1 MVAHAEGIQARK
13 PRRHATLEI
22 ARLGEEWGSMKPIQ
36 ARIADL
42 WCRLMHKEP
51 MWPSHGQYECRT
63 CGRRHRVC
71 WEQPLPTPPRVV
83 TLARETQAQS
93 ALVAATVARV

>member
-1 MVAHAEGIQARK
+1 MVARAEGIQARL

-22 ARLGEEWGSMKPIQ
+22 ARPGEEVGSMKPTR

-42 WCRLMHKEP
+42 WCRLMHTEP
-51 MWPSHGQYECRT
+51 MWPSHGRYECRT

-71 WEQPLPTPPRVV
+71 WEQPLPPALRVAAL
-83 TLARETQAQS
+83 TRETQAQS
-93 ALVAATVARV
+93 A